1 MLSARERTMKRILAL
16 VTFLVGIGSATSTTA
31 PVYPSRPITMIIG
44 LAAGGA
50 VDVLAR
56 TVAEHMKGTLGQPI
70 VVENVSGA
78 GGTVGTGRV
87 VRAAPDGYTL
97 GMGTLGLYVINGAFY
112 NLPYDLLTDFEPVVL
127 LPSVPY
133 WMVARKTLPA
143 DDIKGLVTWLKANAD
158 KATSA
163 MVGSTSVA
171 RLCGIF
177 FQNKTGTT
185 FQFIPYRGGAPA
197 LQDLVAGQIDL
208 TCDLAANS
216 LPQVRAGNIKAY
228 AVMANKRWFAAADVP
243 SADEAGIPGL
253 YVTTWHGIWA
263 PKGTPKEIV
272 AKLTAAARAA
282 MADPTT
288 RARIAEQGMEI
299 APVDQQTP
307 EALAALQKAEIE
319 KWWPIIRAAGI
330 KPE

>member
-1 MLSARERTMKRILAL
+1 MRLYLVAAALLAC
-16 VTFLVGIGSATSTTA
+16 VGPAA
-31 PVYPSRPITMIIG
+31 DAAAQNYPSRPITMIVG
-44 LAAGGA
+44 LAPGGA

-56 TVAEHMKGTLGQPI
+56 SLAEHMRGTLGQPI

-87 VRAAPDGYTL
+87 VRAPPDGYTL
-97 GMGTLGLYVINGAFY
+97 GMGTAGQYVINGAVY
-112 NLPYDLLTDFEPVVL
+112 DLAYDLLKDFEPVAL

-133 WMVARKTLPA
+133 WMVARKTMPA
-143 DDIKGLVTWLKANAD
+143 NDLKELVAWLKANHGTA
-158 KATSA
+158 AT
-163 MVGSTSVA
+163 VGTASVS

-177 FQNKTGTT
+177 FQNKTGTS

-197 LQDLVAGQIDL
+197 LQDLVAGQIDI

-228 AVMANKRWFAAADVP
+228 AVMANKRWFAAPDVP

-263 PKGTPKEIV
+263 PKGTPRDV
-272 AKLTAAARAA
+272 LAKLTNAARAA

-299 APVDQQTP
+299 PPVDQQTP
-307 EALAALQKAEIE
+307 EGLAALQKAEIE
-319 KWWPIIRAAGI
+319 KWWPIIKAAGI